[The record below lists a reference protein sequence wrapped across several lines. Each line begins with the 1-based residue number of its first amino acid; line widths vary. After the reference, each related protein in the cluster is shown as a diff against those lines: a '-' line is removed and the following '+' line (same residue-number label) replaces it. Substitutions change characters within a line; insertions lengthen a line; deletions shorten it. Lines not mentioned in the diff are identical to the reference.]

1 MSLTSTGM
9 FTQSVTTDQLEGAME
24 RFEHFTKPG
33 EYREF
38 IVDCSILDEYS
49 LRELA
54 SLLDLPYEELC
65 KAQDAYLLLT
75 A

>member
-1 MSLTSTGM
+1 MSMTTMTM

-33 EYREF
+33 EYHEF
-38 IVDCSILDEYS
+38 IIDCSILDEYD

-54 SLLDLPYEELC
+54 TLIDLPFESLSE
-65 KAQDAYLLLT
+65 AQDAYLLLS